1 MKYGRAVTAAATRA
15 GADMAPVFLGYKDLK
30 RTLKLP
36 ACADVH
42 CSAMGAAI
50 DGCAH
55 YGGNR
60 NSGGSGSGSGD
71 GPLAPA
77 ACVCGSGDGGALVA
91 TPDGHTPFLRRLDEE
106 LERLGAAFISYLM
119 ALTRSTHAVS
129 APPRRVSLSR
139 HPPPTP
145 PAVSAERRRG
155 APPRASS
162 SPTAVNLASP
172 RPATS
177 RTRSPRPGSPQLAS
191 LRLVSPWLA
200 SPRRRTRAGAGMR
213 PSGTA
218 AADGS
223 GDGRCGRDAASTTA
237 PCTRVSSPPPPAA
250 VAMGCATATAA
261 AAVANSPAPEG
272 GGGASAALITSTRG
286 LSPLPQWA
294 SEPSRLAA
302 VARHLAVAA
311 AVNAKALAKIVK
323 KHDKVTRSRAG
334 AAYLDSRGGREELPW
349 AMPALLAAL
358 EQAGRTAELL
368 VLAGTVTVGSTVA
381 ASVAPTTGPVDDVAL
396 SGTVCDATGS
406 PSSISPDDGSV
417 VAHDATCAV
426 CLELLVSP
434 RRLQCGH
441 IFCASCNASQ
451 LAAGDDRCALCRT
464 PRAARTGVPA
474 PELRAALTAAYPA
487 AYACRRRALRREAA
501 AAAARDN
508 AYAARTAGG

>member
-36 ACADVH
+36 
-42 CSAMGAAI
+42 
-50 DGCAH
+50 
-55 YGGNR
+55 
-60 NSGGSGSGSGD
+60 
-71 GPLAPA
+71 PA
-77 ACVCGSGDGGALVA
+77 RTYTV
-91 TPDGHTPFLRRLDEE
+91 PRW
-106 LERLGAAFISYLM
+106 
-119 ALTRSTHAVS
+119 
-129 APPRRVSLSR
+129 APPSMAA
-139 HPPPTP
+139 PT
-145 PAVSAERRRG
+145 
-155 APPRASS
+155 
-162 SPTAVNLASP
+162 
-172 RPATS
+172 
-177 RTRSPRPGSPQLAS
+177 
-191 LRLVSPWLA
+191 
-200 SPRRRTRAGAGMR
+200 
-213 PSGTA
+213 TA
-218 AADGS
+218 A
-223 GDGRCGRDAASTTA
+223 TVT
-237 PCTRVSSPPPPAA
+237 V
-250 VAMGCATATAA
+250 AA
-261 AAVANSPAPEG
+261 AA
-272 GGGASAALITSTRG
+272 AAAATARQH
-286 LSPLPQWA
+286 PLP
-294 SEPSRLAA
+294 
-302 VARHLAVAA
+302 

-368 VLAGTVTVGSTVA
+368 VLAGSRGRDLPRRGGCWWDSGHRLSLSVWGGSRPGPAATASAVTVGSTVA

-417 VAHDATCAV
+417 
-426 CLELLVSP
+426 
-434 RRLQCGH
+434 CGH

-487 AYACRRRALRREAA
+487 AYARRRRALRREAA

-508 AYAARTAGG
+508 AYAARVAGLGGRGFRGGGWERWVGLSA